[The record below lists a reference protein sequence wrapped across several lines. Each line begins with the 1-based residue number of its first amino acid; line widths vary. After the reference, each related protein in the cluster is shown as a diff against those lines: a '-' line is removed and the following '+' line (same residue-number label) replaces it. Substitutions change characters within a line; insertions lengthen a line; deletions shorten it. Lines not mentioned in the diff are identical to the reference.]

1 MGFKLFLFDLVCFID
16 DSVEFIGFNLRLC
29 LGFEW
34 FFFFLMELSGK
45 LMAVVVKW
53 VFLNVV
59 LVFTGYR

>member
-34 FFFFLMELSGK
+34 FFFFFDG
-45 LMAVVVKW
+45 VK
-53 VFLNVV
+53 
-59 LVFTGYR
+59 R